1 MQMKKILIVGA
12 GFLQDF
18 VIRRAK
24 ELGYYTI
31 AIDGNPEAV
40 GLKHADK
47 GAAINIVDVD
57 ACYEFA
63 KNESID
69 GVLTAA
75 TDFGVLSTSYIAEKM
90 GLPGLKYEAAKRIKN
105 KYTVRK
111 RLIDANVDD
120 THEAFEV
127 DSVTNLEKISVHYP
141 VMVKPCDGSGSRAT
155 SRVDTFENLKNACN
169 LAISSSL
176 VHKALVESFIF
187 GKEYGAES
195 IVING
200 KVHVL
205 TIMKKRMTAPPY
217 YAEIGHQI
225 PNELPLE
232 VESKAKTCVEKAIK
246 ALEINHGAVNM
257 DLIINESGD
266 IHIVDV
272 GARMGGNLIG
282 SHIVPYGTGIDYIK
296 VLIRSSLGEHVDL
309 TPSIYTAVAT
319 RLLAFPEGD
328 INFLPNISQL
338 EKEQNVEIYHHMSI
352 GMHVNEYH
360 TNLDGCGYIVARA
373 EKGSEATNKVEC
385 VYRQLYRA
393 CFGG

>member
-1 MQMKKILIVGA
+1 MKKILIVGA

-24 ELGYYTI
+24 KLGYYTI

-47 GAAINIVDVD
+47 GAVINIVD
-57 ACYEFA
+57 AESSLRFA
-63 KNESID
+63 KKENID
-69 GVLTAA
+69 GVLTVA
-75 TDFGVLSTSYIAEKM
+75 TDFGVLSTSYIADKM
-90 GLPGLKYEAAKRIKN
+90 GLAGLNYESAKRIKN
-105 KYTVRK
+105 KYSVRRK
-111 RLIDANVDD
+111 LIDANVDD

-127 DSVTNLEKISVHYP
+127 DSKTNLEELTIHYP

-155 SRVDTFENLKNACN
+155 IRVDNFENLKNACN

-176 VHKALVESFIF
+176 VHKAIVESFIF
-187 GKEYGAES
+187 GEEYGAES

-200 KVHVL
+200 EVHVL
-205 TIMKKRMTAPPY
+205 AIMKKRMTAPPY

-225 PNELPLE
+225 PNELPIE
-232 VESKAKTCVEKAIK
+232 VERKAKTCVEKAIK

-282 SHIVPYGTGIDYIK
+282 SHIVPYGTGIDYIRA
-296 VLIRSSLGEHVDL
+296 LISSSLGEHVDL
-309 TPSIYTAVAT
+309 TPSIYTSVAT
-319 RLLAFPEGD
+319 RLLAFPEGN
-328 INFLPNISQL
+328 INCLPDISQL
-338 EKEQNVEIYHHMSI
+338 EREHNVEIYHHMSV

-360 TNLDGCGYIVARA
+360 TNLDGCGYIVAKA
-373 EKGSEATNKVEC
+373 NEGSEAVNKVEY
-385 VYRQLYRA
+385 VYRQIYRA